1 MESSEGS
8 SDRSELEP
16 AQAKWFRKLGR
27 EIKEEYDRLHQAALK
42 DPQRAGH
49 GGEGTWVSVLKEWLP
64 PTYQVVTRKYVV
76 PEVGA
81 DMFEMDII
89 VLHPSYPEPLRSRE
103 EILAG
108 GVAAAFSVKLTLD
121 ASGIRDGV
129 ERAVALRRALKPRYG
144 TPREEITAPFPV
156 CLLAHSHNWKAPNST
171 PTVNI
176 VNQLWSLDSELVE
189 HPRESLDYLCVA
201 DLGLWSA
208 VRVPYLPPNAVQYN
222 PIASERQRAEG
233 AAYTVINQTDP
244 SQTFTAVA
252 SLIAHLLVRLSYSDP
267 TLRPLADNL
276 RLTGTL
282 GEGSGATRIWNLD
295 RVFADDVREQ
305 LPHRG
310 LQQGD
315 NEAYSAASIW

>member
-1 MESSEGS
+1 MASSEGLTPNG
-8 SDRSELEP
+8 SELEP

-27 EIKEEYDRLHQAALK
+27 EINEEYDRLHQAALK

-64 PTYQVVTRKYVV
+64 PAYQVVTRKYVV
-76 PEVGA
+76 PEVGM
-81 DMFEMDII
+81 DTFETDIV
-89 VLHPSYPEPLRSRE
+89 VLRPSYPEPLRSRE

-129 ERAVALRRALKPRYG
+129 ERAIALRRALKPRYG

-156 CLLAHSHNWKAPNST
+156 GLLAHSHSWKAPNST
-171 PTVNI
+171 PSANI
-176 VNQLWSLDSELVE
+176 VNQLWSLDSQLVK

-201 DLGLWSA
+201 DLGLWS
-208 VRVPYLPPNAVQYN
+208 VFRLPYVPPNAVQYN
-222 PIASERQRAEG
+222 PIVSERQRAEG
-233 AAYTVINQTDP
+233 AVYTAINQTDP

-282 GEGSGATRIWNLD
+282 GEGSGATRVWDLD
-295 RVFADDVREQ
+295 HVFSDTVRAQ

-310 LQQGD
+310 LQQRD
-315 NEAYSAASIW
+315 DDWATALF